1 MRKAIHS
8 TLLFF
13 LFLLFNSCVPKN
25 NEGAKNPQYH
35 KDGSVKLPLCSDCI
49 TTAEAAK
56 NVGKIVK
63 VSGVVKK
70 ITLVDWEKGQPCFI
84 DLDQVFPNNV
94 FNVVVFKNNHTKF
107 SDFKVFEGKTIAVTG
122 KVKIRKFAGNA
133 QYPPST
139 YPQIEIKN
147 VEQIEVLD

>member
-1 MRKAIHS
+1 MKKAIHPI
-8 TLLFF
+8 LLFF
-13 LFLLFNSCVPKN
+13 LLLSFNSCVPKN
-25 NEGAKNPQYH
+25 NDGTKSPQYH
-35 KDGSVKLPLCSDCI
+35 KDGSVKLPPCSDCI

-56 NVGKIVK
+56 NIGKIVR

-122 KVKIRKFAGNA
+122 KVKIRRFAGNA

-147 VEQIEVLD
+147 VEQIEILD